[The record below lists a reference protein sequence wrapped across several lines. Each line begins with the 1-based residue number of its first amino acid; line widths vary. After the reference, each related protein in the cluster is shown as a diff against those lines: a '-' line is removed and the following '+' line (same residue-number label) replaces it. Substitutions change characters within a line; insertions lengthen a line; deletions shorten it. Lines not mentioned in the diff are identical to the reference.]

1 MTVNEVA
8 NEAMTSHHHHYA
20 KCYLSYIAL
29 IRHLIGAH

>member
-1 MTVNEVA
+1 MTVNDVA

-20 KCYLSYIAL
+20 TRYLSYIDL

>member
-1 MTVNEVA
+1 MTVNGVA
-8 NEAMTSHHHHYA
+8 NEEMTSQHHHYA